1 MARRFN
7 WSSRHRDPNETKNGD
22 PRPDKVHRKHSDAV
36 IESGCGKSI
45 SWRSMLPVKPEI
57 VAVLGTVETMKAK
70 QIKHLSEKRFHNE
83 VEVHEELN
91 LEILRQGISIIEDNV
106 NEE

>member
-1 MARRFN
+1 
-7 WSSRHRDPNETKNGD
+7 
-22 PRPDKVHRKHSDAV
+22 
-36 IESGCGKSI
+36 
-45 SWRSMLPVKPEI
+45 MLPVKPEL

-91 LEILRQGISIIEDNV
+91 LDILRQGISIIEDNV
-106 NEE
+106 NEEWRFDAKKRGKKYDRKNDSTFYTLGAFGNNNAEALFIIIFIIQSCQKNN